1 MGPDCHLSAP
11 PWWKRFRPASASL
24 PCRSLTDSSAMGEPG
39 GRFLQRQQSQVPLLL
54 AGPEEGSDEPAAV
67 GGARRPVRRPGC
79 SRDPVLVR
87 AVLLHH
93 HELAKLGGD
102 LVEGPCEPIGECVSF
117 ELYGAECSA
126 PMASP
131 SQARR
136 SPCSLRRAAMWK
148 LPNNRRTAL
157 QALGP

>member
-54 AGPEEGSDEPAAV
+54 AGPEEGSD
-67 GGARRPVRRPGC
+67 
-79 SRDPVLVR
+79 
-87 AVLLHH
+87 
-93 HELAKLGGD
+93 

-136 SPCSLRRAAMWK
+136 SPCSLRQAAMWK